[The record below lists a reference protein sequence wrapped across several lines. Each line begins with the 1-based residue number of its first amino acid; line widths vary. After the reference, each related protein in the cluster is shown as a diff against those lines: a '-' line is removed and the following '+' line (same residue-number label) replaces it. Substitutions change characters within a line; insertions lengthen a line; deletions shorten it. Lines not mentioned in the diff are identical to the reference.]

1 MKKLSALFL
10 LLLAALSFAPLSH
23 AQDNAA
29 TQALHKLFQSS
40 WERGMRENPLYASD
54 LGDRR
59 YNDQW
64 GDMSL
69 AALQRYHA
77 EDQTDYRVLLK
88 IARSQLSPQD
98 KVSYDLFKWQHE
110 DGDESWKFHEYLFP
124 LNQLGG
130 IQTVGDY
137 AQSLRFTTLKDYQ
150 DWLKRMQTFA
160 PYMDQT
166 IALLQQGVDQG
177 YTLPKVVAERIPQ
190 QIKAN
195 IVNDP
200 AQSVFYT
207 PFKNIPD
214 SIDAAT
220 VKTLQSDA
228 RKAITDV
235 VVPAFKRLDVFFTK
249 TYVPHARIKLAA
261 ISLPDGKAYYAYLVR
276 HFTTTDMTPEQV
288 HELGL
293 KKVAEIHQQMLD
305 IIKQVKFKGSFADF
319 L

>member
-1 MKKLSALFL
+1 MKKLPALSL
-10 LLLAALSFAPLSH
+10 LLLAALSFAPFSY
-23 AQDNAA
+23 AADNAA
-29 TQALHKLFQSS
+29 TQALHQLFQRS
-40 WERGMRENPLYASD
+40 WDRGMRENPLYASD

-64 GDMSL
+64 PDTSM

-77 EDQTDYRVLLK
+77 EDQSDYQALLK
-88 IARSQLSPQD
+88 IDRSQLSPQD

-110 DGDESWKFHEYLFP
+110 DGEESWKFHEYLFP

-150 DWLKRMQTFA
+150 DWLKRLQTFA

-166 IALLQQGVDQG
+166 IALLQQGVDKG

-195 IVNDP
+195 IISDP
-200 AQSVFYT
+200 TQSVFYL
-207 PFKNIPD
+207 PFKHIPE
-214 SIDAAT
+214 SIDSAT
-220 VKTLQSDA
+220 AKQLQTDA
-228 RKAITDV
+228 RKAIAGV

-249 TYVPHARIKLAA
+249 TYVPHARTSLAA
-261 ISLPDGKAYYAYLVR
+261 NSLPDGKAYYAYLVR

-293 KKVAEIHQQMLD
+293 KRVAEIHQQMLD
-305 IIKQVKFKGSFADF
+305 IIKQVKFK
-319 L
+319 